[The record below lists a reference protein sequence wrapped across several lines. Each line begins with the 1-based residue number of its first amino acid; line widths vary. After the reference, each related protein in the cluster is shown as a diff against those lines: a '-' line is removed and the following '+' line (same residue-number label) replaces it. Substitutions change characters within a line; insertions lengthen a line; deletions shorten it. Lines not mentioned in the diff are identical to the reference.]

1 MLEQAIADGLSF
13 LSSARNADGSWG
25 YQRGAA
31 GQLEPTI
38 LCAATGLEI
47 PGDWIRAQPRA
58 WPSLLL
64 PAAIAD
70 RDPSLAS
77 ETADWILTQQSV
89 SVDLMS
95 ESFDGTIPAWSWVEG
110 TAAWVEPTCYA
121 ILSLVRTGKGA
132 QRIADGRRLLRD
144 RQCRDGGW
152 NYGNP
157 RMLGTELEGQAAP
170 TGWALLALERNDPA
184 VPNGLRSLASAKAE
198 PSTLS
203 LSLGVFAS
211 VWHRQDVGDL
221 TALLAPRIGSEG
233 ARGRIDWTALAVL
246 ALQSASSQ
254 HVVFQLPDPP

>member
-38 LCAATGLEI
+38 LCAATGLDI

-89 SVDLMS
+89 SIDLMS

-184 VPNGLRSLASAKAE
+184 VPNGLRSLASAKEE

-203 LSLGVFAS
+203 LSLGVLAS

>member
-1 MLEQAIADGLSF
+1 MIEQAIAAGLSF

-47 PGDWIRAQPRA
+47 AGDWIRARPHA

-64 PAAIAD
+64 PAAIAE
-70 RDPSLAS
+70 RDPALAS
-77 ETADWILTQQSV
+77 ETADWILTQQSE
-89 SVDLMS
+89 SVNLS
-95 ESFDGTIPAWSWVEG
+95 KEFDGTIPAWSWVEG
-110 TAAWVEPTCYA
+110 TSAWVEPTCYA

-132 QRIADGRRLLRD
+132 PRIADGRRLLHD

-157 RMLGTELEGQAAP
+157 RMMGTELAGQAAP

-184 VPNGLRSLASAKAE
+184 VPNGLRALSSAKDE
-198 PSTLS
+198 PSTLG
-203 LSLGVFAS
+203 LSLAVLAS
-211 VWHRQDVGDL
+211 VWHRHDADEFVS
-221 TALLAPRIGSEG
+221 LLVPRIGSEG

-254 HVVFQLPDPP
+254 HVVFEPPDPP

>member
-1 MLEQAIADGLSF
+1 VIEQAIADGLSF
-13 LSSARNADGSWG
+13 LSNARNADGSWG

-38 LCAATGLEI
+38 LCGATGLEI
-47 PGDWIRAQPRA
+47 AGDWIRAQPRA

-89 SVDLMS
+89 SVDLTK
-95 ESFDGTIPAWSWVEG
+95 EFDGTIPAWSWVEG

-121 ILSLVRTGKGA
+121 ILSLVRTRKGA

-157 RMLGTELEGQAAP
+157 RMLGTELQGQAAP
-170 TGWALLALERNDPA
+170 TGWALLALERSDPA
-184 VPNGLRSLASAKAE
+184 VPTGLASLASAKAE
-198 PSTLS
+198 PSTLA
-203 LSLGVFAS
+203 LSLAVLAS
-211 VWHRQDVGDL
+211 VWHRHDPGDF
-221 TALLAPRIGSEG
+221 TALLAPRIGAEG
-233 ARGRIDWTALAVL
+233 ARGRIDWTALAVI
-246 ALQSASSQ
+246 ALQSAASQ
-254 HVVFQLPDPP
+254 HVVFELPDPA

>member
-1 MLEQAIADGLSF
+1 LFIAATDYLQLEEATSSKAMVLLLTQLAAANYELLLGKFQLNPKNGEITLSVELNLDDGLG
-13 LSSARNADGSWG
+13 SARSTRSCTTSRRPRTSGTRRSCAPRRVRESSDRAGDRRRALVPLERAQRDGSWG

-47 PGDWIRAQPRA
+47 AGDWIRAQPRA

-89 SVDLMS
+89 SVDLCRRS
-95 ESFDGTIPAWSWVEG
+95 STGPSRVVVG
-110 TAAWVEPTCYA
+110 RGNAAWVEPTCYA

-144 RQCRDGGW
+144 RQCRTAA
-152 NYGNP
+152 
-157 RMLGTELEGQAAP
+157 GT
-170 TGWALLALERNDPA
+170 
-184 VPNGLRSLASAKAE
+184 
-198 PSTLS
+198 
-203 LSLGVFAS
+203 
-211 VWHRQDVGDL
+211 
-221 TALLAPRIGSEG
+221 TAT
-233 ARGRIDWTALAVL
+233 RG
-246 ALQSASSQ
+246 
-254 HVVFQLPDPP
+254 